1 MSTQHYG
8 PGGGTTTAVH
18 GCCVHLARIEE
29 SRPMCTVPSTSCL
42 ARCTLLSRPS
52 AQHITHASQA
62 PHSELS
68 AHSTKRKCQRKSY
81 VRSVSVAPT
90 RRRTLHARA
99 RAPSLSRGHCP
110 PHPTPPGIHKLRLR
124 LLRASAS
131 PSLQTHSR
139 MVRHAQT
146 ALRAPASA
154 SPPHSRRRRRC
165 RRERSAQTVAHGS
178 LRRLRCALRQHDLH
192 AGNLREHVLEVRLR
206 LGVARLEVPRLS
218 AKREHKG
225 RGSHTHTQS
234 RGAACGVA
242 GVSSSRLAFE

>member
-110 PHPTPPGIHKLRLR
+110 PIPPRPAYTNCASGYFAPRHRHRSKLTLVWCGTLR
-124 LLRASAS
+124 QRSERPPRHRHRIPAAAAAAAASALLK
-131 PSLQTHSR
+131 PSRTAHSAVYAAR
-139 MVRHAQT
+139 SGSTTFM
-146 ALRAPASA
+146 PAISE
-154 SPPHSRRRRRC
+154 STCS
-165 RRERSAQTVAHGS
+165 RSAFVLALLGS
-178 LRRLRCALRQHDLH
+178 RSH
-192 AGNLREHVLEVRLR
+192 A
-206 LGVARLEVPRLS
+206 
-218 AKREHKG
+218 
-225 RGSHTHTQS
+225 
-234 RGAACGVA
+234 
-242 GVSSSRLAFE
+242 